1 MLLDIALELYL
12 VELIAQ
18 TVVAEVKLVPQT
30 VVSEVLATAVE
41 EGGIIILI
49 HLIFTI

>member
-12 VELIAQ
+12 VD
-18 TVVAEVKLVPQT
+18 LVPQA
-30 VVSEVLATAVE
+30 VVAEVLATAVE

-49 HLIFTI
+49 HLIFTV

>member
-12 VELIAQ
+12 V
-18 TVVAEVKLVPQT
+18 KLVPQA

-49 HLIFTI
+49 HLIFTV

>member
-12 VELIAQ
+12 VELVPQA
-18 TVVAEVKLVPQT
+18 VVAEVKLVTQA

-49 HLIFTI
+49 HLIFTV

>member
-12 VELIAQ
+12 VELVLQA
-18 TVVAEVKLVPQT
+18 VVAEVKLVPQA
-30 VVSEVLATAVE
+30 VVSEVLSTAVE

-49 HLIFTI
+49 HLIFTV

>member
-12 VELIAQ
+12 VELVPQA
-18 TVVAEVKLVPQT
+18 VVAEVKLVTQA
-30 VVSEVLATAVE
+30 VVSKVLATAVE

-49 HLIFTI
+49 HLIFTV